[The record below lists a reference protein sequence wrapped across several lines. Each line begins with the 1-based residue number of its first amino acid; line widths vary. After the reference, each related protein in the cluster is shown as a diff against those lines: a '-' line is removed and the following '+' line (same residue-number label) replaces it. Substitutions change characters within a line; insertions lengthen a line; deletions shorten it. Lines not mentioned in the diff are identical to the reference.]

1 MTNARRLL
9 LVFALLLAAGT
20 ASSSQNGQAP
30 RPAADPLVARAQAE
44 IQRGRYQE
52 AEALLAPAVST
63 NLDAALELGLL
74 QLYLGRPEARATL
87 QRVMQQSPQRSAAD
101 FLRMGRAARA
111 LRQSREANDLFRQ
124 ADRLQPNDATINTE
138 WGELFL
144 DNSEYA
150 EALKSFQPAVK
161 ADPQSVRARF
171 GVARVAAEENPPA
184 AREMLEAILDGNPD
198 YVPAHLLMA
207 QIALGNRRRDEA
219 RESIDKALDVNP
231 NSLEAL
237 ALDAAVAMVEGRT
250 GDYDERVAQAL
261 RLNPAYGEIHR
272 VAGDQLALNYRF
284 DEAVALTR
292 RALALDPNN
301 SRAHGDLGMQLL
313 RTGDEAGARQA
324 LETAFR
330 LDSSYTNLV
339 TRNLLEMLDELD
351 KFETIRDGDIVMRF
365 HPEEV
370 AVMREYALPLAKR
383 AVETLSKQWDFTPT
397 GPILI
402 EMFPRHDDFAVRT
415 LGLPG
420 MIGALGACF
429 GRVVTLDS
437 PRARPPGQ
445 FSWQATLWHEI
456 AHVITLQMSGNRVP
470 RWLTEGISEWEE
482 RRASPDWGREMVVS
496 FAQAMNA
503 GKVLKLRDLN
513 DGFTDPELISLA
525 YFESSLLVEHLAA
538 TYGEPS
544 LRTLLRAYGKGLEGD
559 DALREAFN
567 VTADDIQ
574 ASFDAK
580 LERDFGAIR
589 RALNAPELPDD
600 AGVEVLRAAVQA
612 NPESFPLR
620 LRLGNALREAG
631 DAAGAVAELERAAAL
646 VPAAVG
652 QVNPHAMIA
661 AIALEQK
668 DEARAI
674 AALEAQLKTDVNDVE
689 TARRLA
695 SMVAPL
701 NDPARTTAAY
711 ERVVA
716 LDPFDSNAQT
726 MAGRMAMQRR
736 DATRA
741 VRAFRAALATSPAD
755 RAASH
760 LDLAEALVL
769 AGDRPEARRQVLAAL
784 EIAPSFERAQDLLL
798 QLVDAGGA

>member
-1 MTNARRLL
+1 MTARRLL
-9 LVFALLLAAGT
+9 LVFALLLAAST
-20 ASSSQNGQAP
+20 SSSSQPGQNAAP
-30 RPAADPLVARAQAE
+30 AVDPLVARAQAE

-52 AEALLAPAVST
+52 AEAILTPAVAT

-74 QLYLGRPEARATL
+74 QRYLGRPAATATL
-87 QRVMQQSPQRSAAD
+87 QRLMQQSPQRSAAD

-111 LRQSREANDLFRQ
+111 LRQSRDANDYFRQ
-124 ADRLQPNDATINTE
+124 ADRLQPNDPTINTE

-144 DNSEYA
+144 DNSEFG
-150 EALKSFQPAVK
+150 EALKSFQPAIK
-161 ADPQSVRARF
+161 ADPQNVRARF
-171 GVARVAAEENPPA
+171 GMARVAVQENPPA
-184 AREMLEAILDGNPD
+184 AREMLDALLEADSRF
-198 YVPAHLLMA
+198 VPAHLLKA
-207 QIALGNRRRDEA
+207 EIDLGNRRRAEA
-219 RESIDKALDVNP
+219 RESIDEALDINP

-237 ALDAAVAMVEGRT
+237 ALAAAVAMVEGRT
-250 GDYDERVAQAL
+250 DDYNARVAEAL
-261 RLNPAYGEIHR
+261 RLNPSYGEIYR
-272 VAGDQLALNYRF
+272 TAGDQLALNYRF
-284 DEAVALTR
+284 DEAVELTR
-292 RALALDPNN
+292 RALMIEPNN
-301 SRAHGDLGMQLL
+301 SRAYGDLGMQLL

-330 LDSSYTNLV
+330 LDASYTSLV

-365 HPEEV
+365 HPEEA

-383 AVETLSKQWDFTPT
+383 AIETLSKQWDFTPT

-503 GKVLKLRDLN
+503 DKVLKLRDLN

-538 TYGEPS
+538 TYGEPA
-544 LRTLLRAYGKGLEGD
+544 LRTLLRAYGNGLEGD

-567 VTADDIQ
+567 ATADDIQ

-580 LERDFGAIR
+580 LERDFGQIR
-589 RALNAPELPDD
+589 RALNAPDLPDD
-600 AGVEVLRAAVQA
+600 AGVQVLRAAVQA
-612 NPESFPLR
+612 NPDSFPLR

-631 DAAGAVAELERAAAL
+631 DTAAAIAELERAAEL

-652 QVNPHAMIA
+652 QANPHAMIA
-661 AIALEQK
+661 AIALEQQN
-668 DEARAI
+668 EARAI
-674 AALEAQLKTDVNDVE
+674 EAIEAQLKTDVNDVE

-695 SMVAPL
+695 SMVVSL
-701 NDPARTTAAY
+701 NEPARTTAAY

-716 LDPFDSNAQT
+716 LDPFDSSAQS
-726 MAGRMAMQRR
+726 MVGRLAMQRK
-736 DATRA
+736 DVTRA
-741 VRAFRAALATSPAD
+741 VRAFRAALATSPSD

-769 AGDRPEARRQVLAAL
+769 AGDRTEARRQVLAAL

-798 QLVDAGGA
+798 QLVDGGV

>member
-1 MTNARRLL
+1 MTARRLL
-9 LVFALLLAAGT
+9 LVFALLLAAST
-20 ASSSQNGQAP
+20 SSSSQPGQNAP
-30 RPAADPLVARAQAE
+30 RAAVDPLVARAQAE

-52 AEALLAPAVST
+52 AEAILAPVVAT

-74 QLYLGRPEARATL
+74 QKYLGRPAATATL

-111 LRQSREANDLFRQ
+111 LRQSRDANDYFRQ
-124 ADRLQPNDATINTE
+124 ADRLQPNDPTINTE

-144 DNSEYA
+144 DNSEFA
-150 EALKSFQPAVK
+150 EALKSFQPAIK
-161 ADPQSVRARF
+161 ADPQNVRARF
-171 GVARVAAEENPPA
+171 GMARVAAQENPPA
-184 AREMLEAILDGNPD
+184 ARDMLDAILGTDARF
-198 YVPAHLLMA
+198 VPAHLLKA
-207 QIALGNRRRDEA
+207 EIDLGNRRRAEA
-219 RESIDKALDVNP
+219 RESIDEALEINP

-250 GDYDERVAQAL
+250 DEYNARVAQAL
-261 RLNPAYGEIHR
+261 RLNPSYGEIYR
-272 VAGDQLALNYRF
+272 TAGDQLALNYRF
-284 DEAVALTR
+284 DEAVELTR
-292 RALALDPNN
+292 RALMIEPNN
-301 SRAHGDLGMQLL
+301 SRAYGDLGMQLL

-330 LDSSYTNLV
+330 LDSSYTSLV

-351 KFETIRDGDIVMRF
+351 KFETIRDGDIAMRF

-383 AVETLSKQWDFTPT
+383 AIETLSKQWEFTPT

-482 RRASPDWGREMVVS
+482 RRASPDWGREMIVS

-538 TYGEPS
+538 TYGEPA

-567 VTADDIQ
+567 ATADDIQ

-580 LERDFGAIR
+580 LERDFGQIR
-589 RALNAPELPDD
+589 RALNAPDLPDD
-600 AGVEVLRAAVQA
+600 AGLQVLRAAVQA
-612 NPESFPLR
+612 NPDSFPLR
-620 LRLGNALREAG
+620 LRLGNALREDG
-631 DAAGAVAELERAAAL
+631 DTAAAIAELERAAAL

-652 QVNPHAMIA
+652 QANPHAMIA
-661 AIALEQK
+661 AIALEQQN
-668 DEARAI
+668 EARAI
-674 AALEAQLKTDVNDVE
+674 AALEAQLETDVNDVD

-695 SMVAPL
+695 SMVGTL

-726 MAGRMAMQRR
+726 MVGRLAMERK

-741 VRAFRAALATSPAD
+741 MRAFRAALATSPSD

-769 AGDRPEARRQVLAAL
+769 AGDRAEARRQVLAAL

-798 QLVDAGGA
+798 QLVDGGV